1 MRIDTTQFDGGFR
14 MVISPERNKNH
25 TIIPEHSP
33 WGPVQNATVLATGI
47 VFVDTA
53 SHGGIKLSAER
64 IAQMPEGARKTSGWY
79 EEDCE
84 SLWPFHRFWD
94 ELDHAKFWG
103 NDPEKIEKARKAVVA
118 GIARYENDFS
128 RVRMNT

>member
-1 MRIDTTQFDGGFR
+1 MRVDTTRFEGGCR
-14 MVISPERNKNH
+14 MVFSPARNAQP
-25 TIIPEHSP
+25 TTLPQDSP
-33 WGPVQNATVLATGI
+33 WGEVQTATVLATGI

-53 SHGGIKLSAER
+53 GHGGIKLSPER
-64 IAQMPEGARKTSGWY
+64 IAQMPEGARKRSGWY

-103 NDPEKIEKARKAVVA
+103 NDPEKIEKARKAVEA